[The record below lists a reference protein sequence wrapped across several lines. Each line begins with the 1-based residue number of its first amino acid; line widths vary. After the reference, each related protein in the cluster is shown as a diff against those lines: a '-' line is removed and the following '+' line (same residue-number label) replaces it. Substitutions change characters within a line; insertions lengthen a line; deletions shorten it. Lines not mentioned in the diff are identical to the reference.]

1 MHWIMAED
9 ATAKETD
16 WLMDAILTIDLDIL
30 IIQTDNLKEVTT
42 NSLLHVIQYLNVQ
55 GQCCLSS

>member
-1 MHWIMAED
+1 MAED
-9 ATAKETD
+9 ATVKETD
-16 WLMDAILTIDLDIL
+16 WLMDATLTIDLDIL